1 LNGASLAG
9 LRRSV
14 AAAVLLSFASACG
27 GGGLPSAF
35 TGGQNAATP
44 VFPDK
49 ASIRSVRQRL
59 AKAEAA
65 AQSKGERAMA
75 MSTTPSNPTTADPP
89 VPVPAEPPCTV
100 QLFSNF
106 QFVNFTYP
114 TFTYTPPAHCPGPW
128 AKVVLTA
135 NFNVT
140 AGVQYDRT
148 GSIWIAGTNIYF
160 GTTAE
165 PAPSYSP
172 SWQIQKDVTDLTPVF
187 ESPSTGEVVL
197 GNIVNS
203 TYTGVISASATL
215 NFYPANDRY
224 PVANVPDAV
233 YPLSGGPL
241 GDNQYITTPSQPLT
255 ATYTFP
261 RNVRQAY
268 LDVYLQSQ
276 IGDEF
281 WYTCFPDNL
290 ATELDN
296 CGSTAF
302 REGDVAIDGQAAG
315 VVPVYPWI
323 YTGGIDPFLWE
334 PIPGVETLD
343 FKPYRVDLTPFAGIL
358 SNGSPHTIN
367 VTVFNNGNYFAAN
380 AAVLVYL
387 DHGSKQVTGGII
399 SNTTSLEPSP
409 SVFQNVTISKGVGTG
424 PIDVRSTHIVNID
437 GYVNTS
443 QGRVETRINQQINF
457 NNNQQIE
464 ANTTGTLFD
473 QTIKQD
479 TTLNSAT
486 TTIAQ
491 GGSPSTVTEQRDYP
505 LSIVYDFSEAPS
517 GNWTQF
523 SSVSQA
529 KTVQVQGNGP
539 SGWDGPWPGFGAPFQ
554 SNSSNSVQGSDL
566 LSYNASTNALSAQNP
581 QTTQTYTAHGSNG
594 FCWNKTIKAK
604 NGTLTM
610 QMGGPC

>member
-1 LNGASLAG
+1 VAGA
-9 LRRSV
+9 
-14 AAAVLLSFASACG
+14 
-27 GGGLPSAF
+27 P
-35 TGGQNAATP
+35 P

-59 AKAEAA
+59 ASAEAKA
-65 AQSKGERAMA
+65 ASKGYARAMA
-75 MSTTPSNPTTADPP
+75 VTPSNPTTADPP
-89 VPVPAEPPCTV
+89 VSVPAEAPCTV

-106 QFVNFTYP
+106 QFTNFTYP
-114 TFTYTPPAHCPGPW
+114 TFAYTPPANCPGPW

-140 AGVQYDRT
+140 AGVQFDRT
-148 GSIWIAGTNIYF
+148 GSIWIDGTNIYF

-172 SWQIQKDVTDLTPVF
+172 TWQIQKDVTDLTPVF
-187 ESPSTGEVVL
+187 ETPSTGEVVL

-215 NFYPANDRY
+215 DFYPANERY
-224 PVANVPDAV
+224 HAAEVPGAV

-261 RNVRQAY
+261 KNVRNAY

-281 WYTCFPDNL
+281 WYTCWPDNL
-290 ATELDN
+290 ASELNN

-315 VVPVYPWI
+315 VVPIYPWI
-323 YTGGIDPFLWE
+323 YTGGIDPFLWQ
-334 PIPGVETLD
+334 PIPGVETLN

-358 SNGSPHTIN
+358 SNGAPHTIN

-380 AAVLVYL
+380 AALLVYL

-399 SNTTSLEPSP
+399 SDTTPLEPSP
-409 SVFQNVTISKGVGTG
+409 TVFQNVVINSKGVGTG
-424 PIDVRSTHIVNID
+424 PVDVSATHMVNID

-443 QGRVETRINQQINF
+443 SGRIETRINQQIRFTND
-457 NNNQQIE
+457 QRIE
-464 ANTTGTLFD
+464 ANTAGTLFD
-473 QTIKQD
+473 QNIKQD
-479 TTLNSAT
+479 TNVNSVT
-486 TTIAQ
+486 TTITE
-491 GGSPSTVTEQRDYP
+491 GRPPSIVAEQRDYP
-505 LSIVYDFSEAPS
+505 LAIVYDFSEAS
-517 GNWTQF
+517 TGNWTQYA
-523 SSVSQA
+523 SVSQG
-529 KTVQVQGNGP
+529 KTVQVAGNQP
-539 SGWDGPWPGFGAPFQ
+539 YSWLPAA
-554 SNSSNSVQGSDL
+554 STSSNSVQASDL
-566 LSYNASTNALSAQNP
+566 LSYNASTGALSAQNP
-581 QTTQTYTAHGSNG
+581 QTMQTYSAHSING
-594 FCWNKTIKAK
+594 FCWNKTVKAK
-604 NGTLTM
+604 NGTVTL
-610 QMGGPC
+610 QMGGSC